1 MIDEIKLERMKRACE
16 DMAYLKSG
24 KYAAKDSPEDIKELE
39 VQIAKAK
46 MPPLKKPLYAGIKNV
61 R

>member
-1 MIDEIKLERMKRACE
+1 MIDEIKLERMKIACE

-24 KYAAKDSPEDIKELE
+24 KYAAKDSLEDIKELE
-39 VQIAKAK
+39 ARTINAK
-46 MPPLKKPLYAGIKNV
+46 MPPLEKPLYAGIKNV